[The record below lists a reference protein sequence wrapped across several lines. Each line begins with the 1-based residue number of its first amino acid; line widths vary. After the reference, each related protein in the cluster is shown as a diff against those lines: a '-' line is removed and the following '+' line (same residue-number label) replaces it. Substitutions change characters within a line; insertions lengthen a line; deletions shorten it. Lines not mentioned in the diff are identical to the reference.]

1 MENDYELMND
11 LFKDFEVDNK
21 KIPFGYLTY
30 DGKETTYV
38 TYTFT
43 GDTPALFGDDKELES
58 VITIDIDIFSKG
70 NFLAIEKK
78 IKEVM
83 EENDFIRISSSPDM
97 YEKETGLYHKTL
109 EFEKVR
115 IK

>member
-1 MENDYELMND
+1 MNNDYELMNSI
-11 LFKDFEVDNK
+11 FQDFRVGNK
-21 KIPFGYLTY
+21 KIPVSYLIY

-43 GDTPALFGDDKELES
+43 GDTPTLFGDDKELES
-58 VITIDIDIFSKG
+58 IITIDIDIFSKG

-83 EENDFIRISSSPDM
+83 EENDFIRIDSSPDM

-115 IK
+115 ID